1 MALKRGNYRI
11 VVLYLNLNVSKRN
24 QLPVV
29 FIYSSD
35 TSPLLNSSSSE
46 RLFDTMGLEIEQ
58 LLSKVSLSCSQNC
71 THLVNVSSKIKQ
83 YALKGFLFIH
93 KSYESLRI
101 RLFNFM

>member
-1 MALKRGNYRI
+1 MALKRGNYRNA
-11 VVLYLNLNVSKRN
+11 VLYIELNVSKRN

-58 LLSKVSLSCSQNC
+58 LLSKVSLSCFQLYTFS
-71 THLVNVSSKIKQ
+71 
-83 YALKGFLFIH
+83 
-93 KSYESLRI
+93 E
-101 RLFNFM
+101 RLLEKLNITP